1 MKNKGNY
8 IFVLTMT
15 LFVAGCSSES
25 KPTVASS
32 SSEKPV
38 QSVKTSSVK
47 KVLPVGDVIS
57 SKSNNPNIAYKMAN
71 KRVKVYRSLK
81 EFGTKGGVYADYF
94 SVNGGTLGVDRVVT
108 TTKGVYYHVVQYT
121 VSEAHGFEGKQKP
134 DSLGYVGGQ
143 DLRPFKTIRS
153 EWMYSHKKPYY
164 VADPNSHHIWNRP
177 AYTEAY
183 TYVTHVFD
191 RLTTQQL
198 YATKELI
205 THKNLHY
212 VYLETAKGRKLGW
225 VYKARHTLIAG
236 KYRDPGKQ
244 LLKLKK
250 GEHLVTKVQSKKST
264 KNRVGVNDSL
274 SLQQRAYLVKNQK
287 NQIVRALVISM
298 DNRPTKI
305 YFRNGQAVKVK
316 TYKYRRTLWKSTTN
330 KKKLRSKYLAQ
341 HVGSY
346 LSVAAI
352 STHFYASKSKKLV
365 KVLTLGAD
373 GYSYVLIYRKGQVKF
388 VTGGQKDNITYPYHE
403 YD

>member
-1 MKNKGNY
+1 MKSKRS
-8 IFVLTMT
+8 
-15 LFVAGCSSES
+15 LFWIPLSMMIIAGCSGES
-25 KPTVASS
+25 KPAVASS

-38 QSVKTSSVK
+38 QSAKTSSVK
-47 KVLPVGDVIS
+47 ESLPVGDVIS
-57 SKSNNPNIAYKMAN
+57 SKPNNPNIAYKMAN

-236 KYRDPGKQ
+236 KYRDAGKQ

-250 GEHLVTKVQSKKST
+250 HEHLVTKIQSKKAT

-287 NQIVRALVISM
+287 NQIVRVLIISM

-305 YFRNGQAVKVK
+305 YFRNGRAVKVK

-330 KKKLRSKYLAQ
+330 KKKLRTKYLVQ
-341 HVGSY
+341 HEYDY
-346 LSVAAI
+346 LTVDATRSRFY
-352 STHFYASKSKKLV
+352 STKNKKLV
-365 KVLTLGAD
+365 RLETLGFD
-373 GYSYVLIYRKGQVKF
+373 GGGYVDVYRNGHVKF
-388 VTGGQKDNITYPYHE
+388 FTDVDEDSITYSIDDYK
-403 YD
+403 

>member
-1 MKNKGNY
+1 MKYKGNY
-8 IFVLTMT
+8 ILALTMA

-32 SSEKPV
+32 SSDKPV

-47 KVLPVGDVIS
+47 KALPVGEIIS
-57 SKSNNPNIAYKMAN
+57 SKPNDPNIAYKMAN
-71 KRVKVYRSLK
+71 KRVKVYRSLR

-94 SVNGGTLGVDRVVT
+94 SVEGGTLGVDRVVT

-121 VSEAHGFEGKQKP
+121 VSEAHGFEGKKKP

-143 DLRPFKTIRS
+143 ALRPFKTIKS
-153 EWMYSHKKPYY
+153 EWTYAHRKPYY
-164 VADPNSHHIWNRP
+164 VADPNSHRIWNRP

-183 TYVTHVFD
+183 TYITHVFD

-244 LLKLKK
+244 LLKLRKH
-250 GEHLVTKVQSKKST
+250 EHLVTKVQSKKST

-274 SLQQRAYLVKNQK
+274 SLQQRAYLVKNRK
-287 NQIVRALVISM
+287 NQIVRVLIISM

-305 YFRNGQAVKVK
+305 YFRNRRSVKVK
-316 TYKYRRTLWKSTTN
+316 TYKYRRTPWKSTTN
-330 KKKLRSKYLAQ
+330 KKKLRTKYLVQ
-341 HVGSY
+341 
-346 LSVAAI
+346 
-352 STHFYASKSKKLV
+352 
-365 KVLTLGAD
+365 
-373 GYSYVLIYRKGQVKF
+373 
-388 VTGGQKDNITYPYHE
+388 HE
-403 YD
+403 YDYASVDGTQNRFYSIKNKRLVRLETLGFDGGGYVDVYRNGHVKFFTDVDEESITYSINDYK

>member
-1 MKNKGNY
+1 M
-8 IFVLTMT
+8 
-15 LFVAGCSSES
+15 AS
-25 KPTVASS
+25 K
-32 SSEKPV
+32 
-38 QSVKTSSVK
+38 QVKF
-47 KVLPVGDVIS
+47 
-57 SKSNNPNIAYKMAN
+57 
-71 KRVKVYRSLK
+71 YRSLR
-81 EFGTKGGVYADYF
+81 EFGTKGGVYSDYTNEKGDIIG
-94 SVNGGTLGVDRVVT
+94 VNRVVT
-108 TTKGVYYHVVQYT
+108 TTKGVYYHVIRYS
-121 VSEAHGFEGKQKP
+121 VSETGGFEGKGKP

-143 DLRPFKTIRS
+143 SLRPFKTIKS
-153 EWMYSHKKPYY
+153 EWTYAHKQPYY
-164 VADPNSHHIWNRP
+164 VADPNSHRIWNRP

-183 TYVTHVFD
+183 TYITHVFD

-205 THKNLHY
+205 THKDLHY

-236 KYRDPGKQ
+236 KYRDPGEQ
-244 LLKLKK
+244 LLELKK
-250 GEHLVTKVQSKKST
+250 HEHLVTKVQSKRST
-264 KNRVGVNDSL
+264 GNRVGANDSL
-274 SLQQRAYLVKNQK
+274 SLRQRVYLVKNK
-287 NQIVRALVISM
+287 RHHIVRALVISM

-305 YFRNGQAVKVK
+305 YFHNGRAVKIK

-352 STHFYASKSKKLV
+352 STHFYASKSKKLA

-373 GYSYVLIYRKGQVKF
+373 GYAYVLIYRNGQVKF